1 MSASGVKRTSRLIA
15 SSRDK
20 LAAHWPATASPRT
33 GTVLLTSR
41 LFVEAVQKAA
51 VMDVPALIAVSAPSG
66 RPGRHLATQT

>member
-1 MSASGVKRTSRLIA
+1 LIA
-15 SSRDK
+15 SSLDK
-20 LAAHWPATASPRT
+20 LAAHGPRQHLRCT

>member
-1 MSASGVKRTSRLIA
+1 LLRIG
-15 SSRDK
+15 
-20 LAAHWPATASPRT
+20 PRRHLRCT